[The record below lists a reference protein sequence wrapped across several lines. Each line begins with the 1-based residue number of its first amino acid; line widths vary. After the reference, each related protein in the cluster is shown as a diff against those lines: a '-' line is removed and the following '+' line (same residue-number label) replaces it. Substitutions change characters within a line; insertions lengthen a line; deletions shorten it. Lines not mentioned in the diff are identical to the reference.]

1 MEHEE
6 KLMDQVKALLMERAQ
21 KSLEIA
27 KQSVLE
33 EKIEYEPIRE
43 ALRYFMESWCHVSH
57 PTLLSLS
64 CEAVGGDPN
73 ATAEIGAALV
83 LLAGAAD
90 VHDDIIDQ
98 SLTKDSKPT
107 VFGKF
112 GKDIAILI
120 GDALLF
126 KGLLMLHE
134 DCEPLAKEQKKT
146 VLELSKYAFFELG
159 KAEAQEAGL
168 RGKLN
173 LSADAYLDII
183 KAKVSVAE
191 AAAKIGATIGNGT
204 QKEVEALGYYGK
216 TLGLLMTIRDEFID
230 VFEFEELSNRF
241 KNECLPLP
249 VLYALQDPVR
259 RKMIIQ
265 LLKRG
270 KMTEDEMERITDLIV
285 NAEATRK
292 LREEMDH
299 LIRKATQRLRFIR
312 KNRGLFALLL
322 ESTVEDLPY

>member
-1 MEHEE
+1 
-6 KLMDQVKALLMERAQ
+6 
-21 KSLEIA
+21 
-27 KQSVLE
+27 
-33 EKIEYEPIRE
+33 
-43 ALRYFMESWCHVSH
+43 
-57 PTLLSLS
+57 
-64 CEAVGGDPN
+64 
-73 ATAEIGAALV
+73 LV

-90 VHDDIIDQ
+90 IHDDIIDQ